1 MMHFSA
7 RRLLALSASFAI
19 LASVPL
25 SASPGW
31 ADEAAKLAKSAPA
44 ETKKEDSPFSFKPQ
58 QTVSDGT
65 VTIRGQR
72 IAYQAVAG
80 TLIVHPKGWD
90 DAAPEKTTKPEEEP
104 VASMFY
110 VAYFKKGV
118 PAASRPITFVY
129 NGGPGSATVWLHM
142 GAFGPRRIQTAD
154 DTHTPAAPYRL
165 VDNDDSLLDVTDLV
179 FIDAPGTGFGRLGG
193 KDKDKAFYGTD
204 PDARAFTDFIA
215 QFLGRYKRYNS
226 PKFLF
231 GESYGTTRSGI
242 VANML
247 AEDKSIDLNG
257 VMLLSQ
263 ILNYDN
269 TIDRPAANPGM
280 DMPYVLAL
288 PSFAATA
295 WYHKK
300 LSPMP
305 SDLPA
310 FLREVEH
317 FALNDYNSALQQ
329 GTALPEAKFNEIA
342 DKLHQYTGLPV
353 DYLRHANLRVDGG
366 EFEKTLLGEDGID
379 TGRLDSR
386 FSGFSIDP
394 LSQHPYYDP
403 MGSALGSAY
412 LSAFNDYAR
421 EVLHYGG
428 DTATGPYEEYKP
440 SAHSI
445 GKWDFHHEQPGMPSS
460 KRGVP
465 NVLPDLADAMKQNP
479 ALKVQLNQGY
489 FDLGTPYFEGVYEMN
504 HLPIP
509 RKLAGNIEIHQYM
522 SGHMVYTHAPA
533 LKELHD
539 NAAAFIRANDNL
551 PN

>member
-1 MMHFSA
+1 MLHFLSRA
-7 RRLLALSASFAI
+7 GRTNVTSFALGLIASTFFLSASA
-19 LASVPL
+19 LAAEPDKTAVEAKH
-25 SASPGW
+25 ASDD
-31 ADEAAKLAKSAPA
+31 A
-44 ETKKEDSPFSFKPQ
+44 FSFKPQ
-58 QTVSDGT
+58 QKVTEGS
-65 VTIRGQR
+65 VTIRGQHV
-72 IAYQAVAG
+72 AYQAVAG
-80 TLIVHPKGWD
+80 TLIVHPKGYD
-90 DAAPEKTTKPEEEP
+90 DAAPERTTKPEELP

-142 GAFGPRRIQTAD
+142 GAFGPKRIQTAD
-154 DTHTPAAPYRL
+154 DTHTPAAPYKL
-165 VDNDDSLLDVTDLV
+165 IDNDDSLLDVTDLV

-193 KDKDKAFYGTD
+193 KDKEKAFYGTD

-215 QFLGRYKRYNS
+215 QFLGRYNRYNS

-231 GESYGTTRSGI
+231 GESYGTTRSAI

-247 AEDKSIDLNG
+247 AQDKSIDLNG

-269 TIDRPAANPGM
+269 TIDRPQANPGM
-280 DMPYVLAL
+280 DLPYILAL

-305 SDLPA
+305 ADLPT
-310 FLREVEH
+310 FLKEVEH
-317 FALNDYNSALQQ
+317 FATGDYTSALQQ
-329 GTALPEAKFNEIA
+329 GTALPEAAFNTIA
-342 DKLHQYTGLPV
+342 EKLHGYTGLPV
-353 DYLRHANLRVDGG
+353 DYIKRANLRVNGG
-366 EFEKTLLGEDGID
+366 EFEKTLLGADDSD

-386 FSGFSIDP
+386 FSGYAIDP
-394 LSQHPYYDP
+394 LSQTPSYDP

-421 EVLHYGG
+421 TTLHYGG
-428 DTATGPYEEYKP
+428 DDPTGPYQEYKP

-445 GKWDFHHEQPGMPSS
+445 SIWSFHHEQPDMPSS

-465 NVLPDLADAMKQNP
+465 NVLPDLAMAMKTNP
-479 ALKVQLNQGY
+479 SLKVQLNQGY
-489 FDLGTPYFEGVYEMN
+489 FDLGTPYFEGVYEMS

-509 RKLAGNIEIHQYM
+509 RALAGNIEIHQYM

-539 NAAAFIRANDNL
+539 NAAAFIRRNDNL
-551 PN
+551 PH